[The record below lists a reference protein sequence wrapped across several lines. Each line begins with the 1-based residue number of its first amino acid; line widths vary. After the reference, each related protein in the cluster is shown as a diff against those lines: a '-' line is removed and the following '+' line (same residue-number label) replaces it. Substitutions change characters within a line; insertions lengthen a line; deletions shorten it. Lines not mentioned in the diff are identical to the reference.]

1 MTKQRMA
8 GYTPLRSKGGVQ
20 PEAPANAKEIHTT
33 QPVTAEPIEAPVPMQ
48 TTPAAVTPPEQK
60 AVPAEAPVP
69 VVPAVTPAEASPA
82 AAESEVSRPETTSTR
97 QRMAGYTPLRLR
109 DGLAA
114 SVAATM
120 PVDATSA
127 SPASAYADEPA
138 TEVAPAAVHAPAAPS
153 VESESAPAAAVA
165 ATPIAEE
172 SAIPVA
178 VSSTIPANRM
188 KGYTPV
194 RPRDGSTASGAA
206 STDLTTEESSKAQP
220 VAESVSESAV
230 VASPATEQPETS
242 QEAKAKQTVAE
253 PVAEEALAPQT
264 AQTAANIAPP
274 VTDAASPAVATPAEA
289 AKPATA
295 PVTAAKQDASSIKM
309 KPWVK
314 PAVIILGAVL
324 LALLVVLAAR
334 GLRLLSPVQNFI
346 GTYDGHSTMPDS
358 APTGIPGW
366 LGWQHFLNMFFIV
379 LIIRT
384 GLQVRH
390 EKRPAAMWTPK
401 PNSWFSPKGN
411 SPKKYSLSIWTHQVL
426 DVLWVVNGVIFV
438 ILLAVTGQWMR
449 VVPTSWDIFPN
460 MLSGALQYASLN
472 WPVENGWI
480 HYNALQMVSYFL
492 VIYIAAPLA
501 ILTGVRMSS
510 WWPTQPKALN
520 KFYPVEVARKIH
532 FPVMLFFSAFIVV
545 HVFLVLT
552 TGALK
557 NLNHMY
563 SSRDATDAWGLV
575 IFLVSVA
582 VIAAAWIFMKPMFLL
597 PVASATGKIS
607 KN

>member
-48 TTPAAVTPPEQK
+48 ATPAAVTPPEQK

-82 AAESEVSRPETTSTR
+82 AAASEVSCPETTSTR

-109 DGLAA
+109 DGVAA
-114 SVAATM
+114 SVAATT
-120 PVDATSA
+120 PFGAATA
-127 SPASAYADEPA
+127 SPTAVPTDEPP
-138 TEVAPAAVHAPAAPS
+138 TDVAPDAVQAQVAPS
-153 VESESAPAAAVA
+153 VESESTPVTAVA
-165 ATPIAEE
+165 ATPVAEAP
-172 SAIPVA
+172 AIPASVP
-178 VSSTIPANRM
+178 STIPANRM
-188 KGYTPV
+188 KGYTPL
-194 RPRDGSTASGAA
+194 RPRDGSTGSEAVSADLAA
-206 STDLTTEESSKAQP
+206 EESFKGQP
-220 VAESVSESAV
+220 VAEPVSEPVA
-230 VASPATEQPETS
+230 VASAATDQPEAS
-242 QEAKAKQTVAE
+242 QEAVASK
-253 PVAEEALAPQT
+253 PVAEEVLAPQ
-264 AQTAANIAPP
+264 APAAAAKITPP
-274 VTDAASPAVATPAEA
+274 VTDSESQAPATP
-289 AKPATA
+289 
-295 PVTAAKQDASSIKM
+295 AKQDASSIKM

-314 PAVIILGAVL
+314 PAVIILGAVV

-426 DVLWVVNGVIFV
+426 DVLWVANGVIFV

>member
-8 GYTPLRSKGGVQ
+8 GYTPLRTQGGVQ
-20 PEAPANAKEIHTT
+20 PEAPASAKEIHKTH
-33 QPVTAEPIEAPVPMQ
+33 PVAAEPAETRLPMQ
-48 TTPAAVTPPEQK
+48 ATPAAEAPPVQQ
-60 AVPAEAPVP
+60 AVPAEAPAP
-69 VVPAVTPAEASPA
+69 VGPAVTPAEVNPA
-82 AAESEVSRPETTSTR
+82 APAGEVSRPETGSR
-97 QRMAGYTPLRLR
+97 HQRMAGYTPLRLR
-109 DGLAA
+109 DGVPAN
-114 SVAATM
+114 VAATA
-120 PVDATSA
+120 PAGAATA
-127 SPASAYADEPA
+127 AASAAPTDDAAA
-138 TEVAPAAVHAPAAPS
+138 TDAAPAGVHAPSPS
-153 VESESAPAAAVA
+153 SADSESAPAASVA
-165 ATPIAEE
+165 AV
-172 SAIPVA
+172 PVA
-178 VSSTIPANRM
+178 EAPATTANRM
-188 KGYTPV
+188 KGYTPL
-194 RPRDGSTASGAA
+194 RPRDGSTETRTVPANLA
-206 STDLTTEESSKAQP
+206 TEESAKTEH
-220 VAESVSESAV
+220 VAESVSEPAVSA
-230 VASPATEQPETS
+230 STATEQPES
-242 QEAKAKQTVAE
+242 PHEAKAKQPLAE
-253 PVAEEALAPQT
+253 PVAEEVSAPV
-264 AQTAANIAPP
+264 APGKAANVAPP
-274 VTDAASPAVATPAEA
+274 VTGSDSPAAAAPAEA
-289 AKPATA
+289 AKPAA
-295 PVTAAKQDASSIKM
+295 GPGMAAKQDASSIKM

-314 PAVIILGAVL
+314 PAMLIIGAVL
-324 LALLVVLAAR
+324 VALLVVLAAR
-334 GLRLLSPVQNFI
+334 GLRLLGPVQDFI

-411 SPKKYSLSIWTHQVL
+411 SPKKYSLSIWTHQAL
-426 DVLWVVNGVIFV
+426 DVLWVANGVIFV
-438 ILLAVTGQWMR
+438 ILLAATGQWMR

-520 KFYPVEVARKIH
+520 KLYPVEVARKIH

>member
-8 GYTPLRSKGGVQ
+8 GYTPLRTKGGVQ
-20 PEAPANAKEIHTT
+20 PEAPASAKEIHTT
-33 QPVTAEPIEAPVPMQ
+33 QPVTTEPTESAVPMQ
-48 TTPAAVTPPEQK
+48 ATPAAVAGPVQK
-60 AVPAEAPVP
+60 AVPAEAPAP
-69 VVPAVTPAEASPA
+69 VVPVAAPA
-82 AAESEVSRPETTSTR
+82 ANEVSRLETDSTR

-109 DGLAA
+109 DGVAAKAVATTPVAAATATTASVPAEETATEAAA
-114 SVAATM
+114 SI
-120 PVDATSA
+120 
-127 SPASAYADEPA
+127 
-138 TEVAPAAVHAPAAPS
+138 VHAPATAS
-153 VESESAPAAAVA
+153 SDSESAPAAAVA
-165 ATPIAEE
+165 ATP
-172 SAIPVA
+172 VA
-178 VSSTIPANRM
+178 KAPAIPANRM
-188 KGYTPV
+188 KGYTPL
-194 RPRDGSTASGAA
+194 RPRDGAIESVAVAA
-206 STDLTTEESSKAQP
+206 DLATEESSQSP
-220 VAESVSESAV
+220 QVAEPVSEPAV
-230 VASPATEQPETS
+230 VAATATEQPETS
-242 QEAKAKQTVAE
+242 QEAKAKQPVAE
-253 PVAEEALAPQT
+253 PAAEDAAAPQT
-264 AQTAANIAPP
+264 PDKTANIAAP
-274 VTDAASPAVATPAEA
+274 VTHTESPAV

-295 PVTAAKQDASSIKM
+295 PVTGAKQDVSSIKM

-314 PAVIILGAVL
+314 PAMLIIGAVL
-324 LALLVVLAAR
+324 IALLVVLAAR
-334 GLRLLSPVQNFI
+334 GLRLLGPVQDFI

-411 SPKKYSLSIWTHQVL
+411 SPKKYSLSIWTHQAL

-438 ILLAVTGQWMR
+438 ILLAATGQWMR

-472 WPVENGWI
+472 WPVEDGWI

-532 FPVMLFFSAFIVV
+532 FPVMLFFSAFILV

-575 IFLVSVA
+575 IFLVSVG

>member
-8 GYTPLRSKGGVQ
+8 GYTPLRTKGGVQ
-20 PEAPANAKEIHTT
+20 PEAPASAKETHTT
-33 QPVTAEPIEAPVPMQ
+33 QPVAAEPTEAPVAPVQ
-48 TTPAAVTPPEQK
+48 ATPAAVAEPVQK
-60 AVPAEAPVP
+60 AVPAEAPAP
-69 VVPAVTPAEASPA
+69 VVPAAPAAETKPA
-82 AAESEVSRPETTSTR
+82 AAAREVSPPETGSTSTR

-109 DGLAA
+109 DGVA
-114 SVAATM
+114 SNVAATTL
-120 PVDATSA
+120 VGAAAATTTSVPA
-127 SPASAYADEPA
+127 EAATAEAAPAS
-138 TEVAPAAVHAPAAPS
+138 VHAPATAS
-153 VESESAPAAAVA
+153 SDSESAPAAAVT
-165 ATPIAEE
+165 ATP
-172 SAIPVA
+172 VA
-178 VSSTIPANRM
+178 KAPAIPANRM
-188 KGYTPV
+188 KGYTPL
-194 RPRDGSTASGAA
+194 RAPDSATESAA
-206 STDLTTEESSKAQP
+206 AAADLATEESSRTPQA
-220 VAESVSESAV
+220 AESVSKPAA
-230 VASPATEQPETS
+230 VASTDTEQPETS
-242 QEAKAKQTVAE
+242 QEATAVKPVAE
-253 PVAEEALAPQT
+253 PVAEEAPAPQIPDK
-264 AQTAANIAPP
+264 AANTAAP
-274 VTDAASPAVATPAEA
+274 VTHSESPAA

-295 PVTAAKQDASSIKM
+295 PGTGAKQEVSSIKM

-314 PAVIILGAVL
+314 PAVLIFGAVL
-324 LALLVVLAAR
+324 AALLVVLAAR
-334 GLRLLSPVQNFI
+334 GLRLLGPVQDFI
-346 GTYDGHSTMPDS
+346 GTYDGHSTLPDS

-426 DVLWVVNGVIFV
+426 DVLWVANGVIFV
-438 ILLAVTGQWMR
+438 ILLAATGQWMR

-472 WPVENGWI
+472 WPVEDGWI

-520 KFYPVEVARKIH
+520 KFYPVEVARRIH

-597 PVASATGKIS
+597 PVASATGKVS

>member
-1 MTKQRMA
+1 M
-8 GYTPLRSKGGVQ
+8 L
-20 PEAPANAKEIHTT
+20 
-33 QPVTAEPIEAPVPMQ
+33 
-48 TTPAAVTPPEQK
+48 
-60 AVPAEAPVP
+60 
-69 VVPAVTPAEASPA
+69 
-82 AAESEVSRPETTSTR
+82 
-97 QRMAGYTPLRLR
+97 
-109 DGLAA
+109 
-114 SVAATM
+114 
-120 PVDATSA
+120 
-127 SPASAYADEPA
+127 
-138 TEVAPAAVHAPAAPS
+138 
-153 VESESAPAAAVA
+153 
-165 ATPIAEE
+165 
-172 SAIPVA
+172 
-178 VSSTIPANRM
+178 
-188 KGYTPV
+188 
-194 RPRDGSTASGAA
+194 
-206 STDLTTEESSKAQP
+206 
-220 VAESVSESAV
+220 
-230 VASPATEQPETS
+230 
-242 QEAKAKQTVAE
+242 
-253 PVAEEALAPQT
+253 
-264 AQTAANIAPP
+264 
-274 VTDAASPAVATPAEA
+274 
-289 AKPATA
+289 
-295 PVTAAKQDASSIKM
+295 
-309 KPWVK
+309 
-314 PAVIILGAVL
+314 IIGAVL
-324 LALLVVLAAR
+324 VALLVVLAAR
-334 GLRLLSPVQNFI
+334 GLRLLGPVQDFI

-411 SPKKYSLSIWTHQVL
+411 SPKKYSLSIWTHQAL

-438 ILLAVTGQWMR
+438 ILLAATGQWMR

-532 FPVMLFFSAFIVV
+532 FPVMLFFSAFILV
-545 HVFLVLT
+545 HVFLVMT